1 MRFMNWV
8 GAMVLAALALT
19 LVSVTPARAEW
30 LKAESERFIV
40 YGDGNPRQLVAY
52 TEKLETFDRL
62 LRWKMGLP
70 IDEVPPRKLPIY
82 LVDSAGLRRVSPAIG
97 ENVAGFYAAREED
110 IFAVALRGGMGD
122 DVLLHEYA
130 HHFMMQNVP
139 FAYPAWFIEGFAEYF
154 MTADINETRILIGK
168 PNEARGS
175 WLRGATWITMNDL
188 LAKRSGEVRRRNA
201 TYYPLAWLMTH
212 WFMGDDARFNQL
224 RAYLLDVGAGGNA
237 IEAMPRATGM
247 TNAELRRELRDYMG
261 RIPYQEIRNFF
272 PRAQVTVTPLP
283 ASSGDLLL
291 MTQRLTGVPTS
302 HSDSTL
308 AEVRRLAA
316 RHADDPAALLALG
329 HAEIHLGDRDAGEA
343 VLRRLIA
350 THPDHVEGYQYL
362 AKSLLERAAEDGADV
377 RPLKAEAQRLL
388 SRAFE
393 LDDANYRTF
402 MLLAETREGSPG
414 YPSENDIL
422 TRELALQLA
431 PQLDKARIDLTR
443 TYLAAGR
450 RDEAI
455 RTIEVLA
462 NDPHGGDDARAAQ
475 ALLNQARGLSEAGA
489 QAEEAA
495 ADSVDEDPAPQGS
508 QGGSQALSPSR

>member
-1 MRFMNWV
+1 MN
-8 GAMVLAALALT
+8 ALT
-19 LVSVTPARAEW
+19 IVKTVAMAVVASIMLVASPARAEW

-40 YGDGNPRQLVAY
+40 YGDGNPRQLIAF

-82 LVDSAGLRRVSPAIG
+82 LVDGAGLRRVSPTVG
-97 ENVAGFYAAREED
+97 DNVAGFYAAREED
-110 IFAVALRGGMGD
+110 IFAVAIRGGMGD

-154 MTADINETRILIGK
+154 MTADIDETRILIGK

-175 WLRGATWITMNDL
+175 WLRGTTWISMNDL
-188 LAKRSGEVRRRNA
+188 LAKRSGEVRRRNE
-201 TYYPLAWLMTH
+201 TYYPLAWLLTH
-212 WFMGDDARFNQL
+212 WFMGNDARFAQL

-247 TNAELRRELRDYMG
+247 TNGELRRELRGYMG
-261 RIPYQEIRNFF
+261 RIPYTQIQNFF

-283 ASSGDLLL
+283 ASSNDFLL

-316 RHADDPAALLALG
+316 RHPDDPAAMLALG
-329 HAEIHLGDRDAGEA
+329 HAEMHLGDRDAGEA

-350 THPDHVEGYQYL
+350 AHPDHVEGHQYL

-377 RPLKAEAQRLL
+377 RALKMEAQRLL
-388 SRAFE
+388 GRAFQ
-393 LDDANYRTF
+393 LDDANFRTF

-414 YPSENDIL
+414 YPSENDVL

-431 PQLDKARIDLTR
+431 PQLDKARIDMAR

-450 RDEAI
+450 REDAI

-462 NDPHGGDDARAAQ
+462 NDPHGGDDAKAAQ
-475 ALLNQARGLSEAGA
+475 ALLNEARGLSEAEA
-489 QAEEAA
+489 RAEDAA
-495 ADSVDEDPAPQGS
+495 ADSVDEEPAPQEG
-508 QGGSQALSPSR
+508 AATPPAV

>member
-8 GAMVLAALALT
+8 RAIALAVVVLT
-19 LVSVTPARAEW
+19 MVGVAPARAEW

-40 YGDGNPRQLVAY
+40 YGDGNARQLIAY

-70 IDEVPPRKLPIY
+70 IEEVPPRKLPIY
-82 LVDSAGLRRVSPAIG
+82 LVDYAGLRRVAPGIG

-110 IFAVALRGGMGD
+110 IFAVAIRGGMGD

-130 HHFMMQNVP
+130 HHFMMQNSAY
-139 FAYPAWFIEGFAEYF
+139 AYPAWFIEGFAEYF
-154 MTADINETRILIGK
+154 ATADINDTRILIGK
-168 PNEARGS
+168 HNDARGS
-175 WLRGATWITMNDL
+175 WLRGATWISMNDL
-188 LAKRSGEVRRRNA
+188 LAKRSGEVRRRNE
-201 TYYPLAWLMTH
+201 TYYPLAWLLTH
-212 WFMGDDARFNQL
+212 WFMGNDARFEQL

-247 TNAELRRELRDYMG
+247 TNAELRRELRGYMG
-261 RIPYQEIRNFF
+261 RIPYSQISNFF
-272 PRAQVTVTPLP
+272 PRAQVTVTPLS
-283 ASSGDLLL
+283 ASAGDLLL
-291 MTQRLTGVPTS
+291 MTQRLTGVPTT

-316 RHADDPAALLALG
+316 RHPDDPAAMLALG
-329 HAEIHLGDRDAGEA
+329 HAEMHLGDRDAGEA

-350 THPDHVEGYQYL
+350 AHPDHVEGHQYL
-362 AKSLLERAAEDGADV
+362 AKSLLERAAGDGADV
-377 RPLKAEAQRLL
+377 RALKAEAQRLL
-388 SRAFE
+388 GRAFQ

-402 MLLAETREGSPG
+402 MLLAEVREGSPG
-414 YPSENDIL
+414 YPTGNDIL

-431 PQLDKARIDLTR
+431 PQLDKARMDMAE

-450 RDEAI
+450 REDAI

-462 NDPHGGDDARAAQ
+462 NDPHGGEDAKAAQ
-475 ALLNQARGLSEAGA
+475 TLLNQARGLSEAEA
-489 QAEEAA
+489 RAEEAA
-495 ADSVDEDPAPQGS
+495 ADSVDEEPAPQE
-508 QGGSQALSPSR
+508 APAAPST

>member
-1 MRFMNWV
+1 MS
-8 GAMVLAALALT
+8 VLTILKTVAIAAVASVM
-19 LVSVTPARAEW
+19 LVASPARAEW

-40 YGDGNPRQLVAY
+40 YGDGNPRQLIAF

-62 LRWKMGLP
+62 LRWRMGLP
-70 IDEVPPRKLPIY
+70 IDEAPPRKLPIY
-82 LVDSAGLRRVSPAIG
+82 LVDGPGLRRISPTVG
-97 ENVAGFYAAREED
+97 DNVAGFYAAREED

-175 WLRGATWITMNDL
+175 WLRGTSWIAMNDL
-188 LAKRSGEVRRRNA
+188 LAKRSGEVRRRNQ
-201 TYYPLAWLMTH
+201 TYYPLAWLLTH
-212 WFMGDDARFNQL
+212 WFMGNDARFEQL

-247 TNAELRRELRDYMG
+247 TNGELRRELRGYMG
-261 RIPYQEIRNFF
+261 RIPYMEIQNFF

-283 ASSGDLLL
+283 ASSRDFLLL
-291 MTQRLTGVPTS
+291 NQRLTGVPTS
-302 HSDSTL
+302 HSASTL

-316 RHADDPAALLALG
+316 RHPDDPAAMLALG
-329 HAEIHLGDRDAGEA
+329 HAEMHLGDRDAGEA

-350 THPDHVEGYQYL
+350 AHPGHVEGHQYL
-362 AKSLLERAAEDGADV
+362 ARSLLERAAEDGADV
-377 RPLKAEAQRLL
+377 RALKSEAQRLL
-388 SRAFE
+388 GRAFQ

-402 MLLAETREGSPG
+402 MLLAETREGAPG

-431 PQLDKARIDLTR
+431 PQLDKARIDMAR
-443 TYLAAGR
+443 TWLAAGR
-450 RDEAI
+450 PEEAI
-455 RTIEVLA
+455 RTIEILA
-462 NDPHGGDDARAAQ
+462 NDPHGGDDAKAAQ
-475 ALLNQARGLSEAGA
+475 ALLNEARGLSEAEA
-489 QAEEAA
+489 RAEEAA
-495 ADSVDEDPAPQGS
+495 ADSVTEESDAQEGDATPPTIR
-508 QGGSQALSPSR
+508 PER

>member
-1 MRFMNWV
+1 MS
-8 GAMVLAALALT
+8 ALT
-19 LVSVTPARAEW
+19 ILRTLVATGVACLLLLPAAPARAEW

-40 YGDGNPRQLVAY
+40 YGDGNPRQLIAF

-70 IDEVPPRKLPIY
+70 IDEAPPRKLPIY
-82 LVDSAGLRRVSPAIG
+82 LVDPGGLRRVSPGIG
-97 ENVAGFYAAREED
+97 ESVAGFYTAREED
-110 IFAVALRGGMGD
+110 IFAVAIRGGMGD

-139 FAYPAWFIEGFAEYF
+139 FGYPAWFIEGFAEYF

-168 PNEARGS
+168 PNANRGS
-175 WLRGATWITMNDL
+175 WLRGATWISMDDL
-188 LAKRSGEVRRRNA
+188 LAKRSGEVRRRSA

-212 WFMGDDARFNQL
+212 WFMGNDARFSQL

-247 TNAELRRELRDYMG
+247 SNGELRRELRNYMG
-261 RIPYQEIRNFF
+261 GIPYVEIRNFF
-272 PRAQVTVTPLP
+272 PRASVTVTTLP
-283 ASSGDLLL
+283 ASAGDFLLI
-291 MTQRLTGVPTS
+291 TQRLTGVPTT

-316 RHADDPAALLALG
+316 RHPDDPAAMLALG
-329 HAEIHLGDRDAGEA
+329 HAEMHLGDRDAGEA

-350 THPDHVEGYQYL
+350 AHPDHVEGHQYL

-377 RPLKAEAQRLL
+377 RALKAEAQGLL
-388 SRAFE
+388 GRAFE

-431 PQLDKARIDLTR
+431 PQLDKARIDMAR

-450 RDEAI
+450 RDDAI
-455 RTIEVLA
+455 RTIELLA
-462 NDPHGGDDARAAQ
+462 NDPHGGEDAKAAQ
-475 ALLNQARGLSEAGA
+475 ALLNQARGLSEADA
-489 QAEEAA
+489 RAEDAA
-495 ADSVDEDPAPQGS
+495 ADSVDEDPAPPEG
-508 QGGSQALSPSR
+508 AAPPA